1 MAATASSSRRSES
14 IGVSTLFNQSPPQ
27 PPSSPDP
34 DPTIHPADPR
44 RCAAFPS
51 FSRKLKLAFL
61 NIPRRFVVLK
71 KRRKSCIY
79 CL

>member
-1 MAATASSSRRSES
+1 MAATASSSRRSKS

-51 FSRKLKLAFL
+51 FSRKRESIGVSATPG
-61 NIPRRFVVLK
+61 IPAQAAIR
-71 KRRKSCIY
+71 
-79 CL
+79 